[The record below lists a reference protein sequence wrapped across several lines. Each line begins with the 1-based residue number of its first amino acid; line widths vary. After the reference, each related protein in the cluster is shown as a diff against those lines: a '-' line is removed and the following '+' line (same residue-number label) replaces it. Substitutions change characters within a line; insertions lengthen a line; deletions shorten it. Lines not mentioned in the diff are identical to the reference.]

1 MKQWILIGMTALIMV
16 ACQTNNQQVMI
27 SDTTIQNSI
36 TAITAAHPEADTA
49 LVTRGV
55 KQVAA
60 LWQESDGN
68 EADFQALVT
77 SSYAGTQAERH
88 TLYNRLSHIIE
99 LCSQSADML
108 NNTLQEPTTLVGKG
122 EPTTVDWIISGY
134 SPISHFAE
142 DMFANKIAHICILN
156 FPHYTLNEKNQLGS
170 QWTREQWA
178 YARLGDMF
186 HTRVP
191 GSVTAAY
198 AQALSQAENYIAGYN
213 IMMHCLRNE
222 QGEQL
227 WQEPMAL
234 LSHWNLRDELK
245 SNYAEA
251 KEPTPNPSLRA
262 PQKVSFFGDPATG
275 RELGR
280 ERQEMIYQIMLRII
294 RQEIPECVVNN
305 EEYVWYPETNRLEAR
320 GEKAPQKSAD
330 FSGTPQKAKGERLEA
345 KGNKA
350 KGERLEAKGER
361 EPDTRYQQI
370 INIFHALQ
378 AVDQYRHDA
387 PSHVERTFNEDLQ
400 IPFEEIEALFTQLI
414 SSNEVK
420 QVAAIIR
427 ERLGRDLRP
436 YDIWYDGFK
445 SRSTISEDHLT
456 AQTQQR
462 YPNAKAFER
471 DMPRMLMDLGFAPQK
486 AKEVASHI
494 VVEAARGSGHARPCV
509 GREQPARLRTRISE
523 KGMDYKGYNIAVHE
537 FGHNVEEVISLYD
550 MDYYT
555 LAGIPNTGF
564 TEASA
569 FLFQERDLEILNYE
583 LGIKNDANED
593 NSKLLIQ
600 NSTFDMIWGM
610 YEIMGVSLV
619 DMRMWQWLYANP
631 NATAADLREAVL
643 AIAAE
648 VWNAYYAPVLGEKN
662 SPLLGIYSHMVGY
675 ALYLPAYPIG
685 NLVQYQLEEHLAK
698 CATPEEWA
706 KEYTRIYQQGCLTP
720 NAWMRGAV
728 GTPMSVEP
736 ILKAVREQL

>member
-1 MKQWILIGMTALIMV
+1 
-16 ACQTNNQQVMI
+16 
-27 SDTTIQNSI
+27 
-36 TAITAAHPEADTA
+36 
-49 LVTRGV
+49 
-55 KQVAA
+55 
-60 LWQESDGN
+60 
-68 EADFQALVT
+68 
-77 SSYAGTQAERH
+77 
-88 TLYNRLSHIIE
+88 
-99 LCSQSADML
+99 
-108 NNTLQEPTTLVGKG
+108 
-122 EPTTVDWIISGY
+122 
-134 SPISHFAE
+134 
-142 DMFANKIAHICILN
+142 MFANKIAHFCILN
-156 FPHYTLNEKNQLGS
+156 FPQYTLKENNQLGS

-251 KEPTPNPSLRA
+251 KEPTPTPSLRA

-280 ERQEMIYQIMLRII
+280 ERQEMIYQVMLRII

-305 EEYVWYPETNRLEAR
+305 EEYVWYPETNRLEA
-320 GEKAPQKSAD
+320 
-330 FSGTPQKAKGERLEA
+330 KGERLEA
-345 KGNKA
+345 R
-350 KGERLEAKGER
+350 GERLEARGER

-400 IPFEEIEALFTQLI
+400 IPFEEIETLFTQLI

-471 DMPRMLMDLGFAPQK
+471 DMPRMLMDLGFAPEK

-569 FLFQERDLEILNYE
+569 FLFQERDLEL
-583 LGIKNDANED
+583 LGERLEAKGESI
-593 NSKLLIQ
+593 
-600 NSTFDMIWGM
+600 FDMIWGM

-619 DMRMWQWLYANP
+619 DMRMWQWL
-631 NATAADLREAVL
+631 
-643 AIAAE
+643 
-648 VWNAYYAPVLGEKN
+648 
-662 SPLLGIYSHMVGY
+662 
-675 ALYLPAYPIG
+675 
-685 NLVQYQLEEHLAK
+685 
-698 CATPEEWA
+698 
-706 KEYTRIYQQGCLTP
+706 
-720 NAWMRGAV
+720 
-728 GTPMSVEP
+728 
-736 ILKAVREQL
+736 